1 MARRSQ
7 ASIRP
12 AAKAAAKPRRT
23 ARAKTKT
30 KTTTKRATR
39 KPAKNPA
46 AGRKA
51 GKPQNPA
58 PFQPLAGGRKSEQ
71 VFAQI
76 SQMLREGQFAT
87 DSRLPPERELAAMF
101 RTSRQTVREAIYH
114 AELVG
119 LIETRHGT
127 GSFVVG
133 TEPQIG
139 IQQPLIELIRTE
151 AHRIGEFFEIRRALE
166 GWCASQAAKARTD
179 AHLHAMKV
187 PLQAMRTLDVTE
199 AAWERNDVAFHQALA
214 AATGNPLAMR
224 MMDLLRDGFSALY
237 RLKSFVPNRED
248 QHLIWRHHA
257 DILDAVRARKP
268 DKARAAIVA
277 HMDFVE
283 AKLAEGIGELSG
295 K

>member
-1 MARRSQ
+1 MVRRSQ
-7 ASIRP
+7 ASARP
-12 AAKAAAKPRRT
+12 AAKAAPKPRRT
-23 ARAKTKT
+23 ARRKAATKKST
-30 KTTTKRATR
+30 K
-39 KPAKNPA
+39 KPAKKSA
-46 AGRKA
+46 TRAGGKA
-51 GKPQNPA
+51 GKTPKSM

-76 SQMLREGQFAT
+76 SQLLRQGTFAT

-139 IQQPLIELIRTE
+139 IQQPLIELIRTQ

-166 GWCASQAAKARTD
+166 GWCASQAAKVRTD
-179 AHLHAMKV
+179 AHLRAMTT
-187 PLQAMRTLDVTE
+187 PLEAMRSLDVTE

-224 MMDLLRDGFSALY
+224 MMDLLREGFSALY

-248 QHLIWRHHA
+248 QHLIWQHHA
-257 DILDAVRARKP
+257 DIVDAVRAQKP

-283 AKLAEGIGELSG
+283 ARLAEGIGELG
-295 K
+295 G